1 MTIDVRAVVTCNL
14 GELIS
19 ASISD
24 DYIQGSGLIKTK
36 GNCEIKGIINPTPGD
51 TVVFE
56 YSKQGIT
63 RRIPRTLRVLS
74 SFADPF
80 RRVTSVEL
88 GCKLTY
94 LQDLREPFVF
104 RAEDDPENAEIIEDE
119 GRIVTLPIRARK
131 VAKKCLEELGISGS
145 VNFLTNEFSIAEFDL
160 GSGYVNVLSDLLV
173 SECYCGY
180 LDESEKLVAIELNE
194 KGGSGPLIDS
204 ESLIDI
210 GPIGVGQLSG
220 DAVFV
225 SYSSLILKAPDGVE
239 LVCGAD
245 VLAANE
251 EDGGPEVVT
260 DVSTSEIVVA
270 YTVPGTD
277 VLATKTFNIVQT
289 AQQGTFY
296 GLLEIDPN
304 VITYAGTTT
313 QTFTSLGFY
322 LSVTRVPDGRIVPDN
337 ILRDPNKEYKR
348 VILRRVTVET
358 ETAPRALG
366 ALVTAYLNNGVP
378 VPTYQLTSVT
388 TETYSY
394 DNLGNEKLKIIQK
407 VGPAAYAIGLLGV
420 PMEINGS
427 VATIPLYQVTLE
439 KTTIETSRIG
449 GYEEVVTKRYGQWA
463 ASISGQQSIAE
474 SRDSF
479 TSILQV
485 NAYVADA
492 VNSQAGYLL
501 DVTVSTRPSSPE
513 DGGAPSQEDVA
524 NAVFTNQGDPNN
536 GFRTESVSETEV
548 SFGDPKAQRRI
559 ELTMPYAPDDTFV
572 AKLVAGSSPPR
583 YCYFSKK
590 SDAAQKAKNFGRTQ
604 NRMLLG
610 NRKGMNIQM
619 APERLPSAPFAP
631 VFIQAAGT
639 IALYRVNAASW
650 TIDSTGIVA
659 STDAMFWGTAG
670 SV

>member
-1 MTIDVRAVVTCNL
+1 VAVDIRANVTCNL
-14 GELIS
+14 GPVIS

-24 DYIQGSGLIKTK
+24 DYIQGNGLIRTS
-36 GNCEIKGIINPTPGD
+36 GSCELNGIFNPTPGD
-51 TVVFE
+51 KVVFR
-56 YSKQGIT
+56 YSKQGIP

-80 RRVTSVEL
+80 RRVTSVQL

-194 KGGSGPLIDS
+194 KGGSGPLLDDQV
-204 ESLIDI
+204 LVNV
-210 GPIGVGQLSG
+210 GPIGVGQLPG

-225 SYSSLILKAPDGVE
+225 FYNTLVLQAPDDVE

-245 VLAANE
+245 E
-251 EDGGPEVVT
+251 EIGNGVEVVT
-260 DVSTSEIVVA
+260 DSSTSQIVVA
-270 YTVPGTD
+270 YTLPGTD
-277 VLATKTFNIVQT
+277 TLATKVFNILQT
-289 AQQGTFY
+289 TQEGTFY

-304 VITYAGTTT
+304 EYAGTTT
-313 QTFTSLGFY
+313 QTFTRSGFNVP
-322 LSVTRVPDGRIVPDN
+322 VTDTPDGKIVPDDA
-337 ILRDPNKEYKR
+337 IRDPNKEYKR
-348 VILRRVTVET
+348 VILKRVTVET
-358 ETAPRALG
+358 ETSPRALG
-366 ALVTAYLNNGVP
+366 AVVTAYLNNGVEVP
-378 VPTYQLTSVT
+378 VVQLRSQTSEFFT
-388 TETYSY
+388 Y
-394 DNLGNEKLKIIQK
+394 DNRGNEKFRALEKY
-407 VGPAAYAIGLLGV
+407 GPGAYAIGLLGV
-420 PMEINGS
+420 PMEIDGQVVS
-427 VATIPLYQVTLE
+427 IPFDDVLLE
-439 KTTIETSRIG
+439 RTTVSTSRVG
-449 GYEEVVTKRYGQWA
+449 GYEEIVAKRYGQWA

-485 NAYVADA
+485 NDYVAEA
-492 VNSQAGYLL
+492 VKTQATYLL
-501 DVTVSTRPSSPE
+501 DTTVSTRSSSAE
-513 DGGAPSQEDVA
+513 DGGVPFQEDTA
-524 NAVFTNQGDPNN
+524 NAAFTNQGDPNN

-548 SFGDPKAQRRI
+548 SFGDPEAQRRT

-572 AKLVAGSSPPR
+572 AKLVAGSNPPS

-610 NRKGMNIQM
+610 NRNGMNIQI
-619 APERLPSAPFAP
+619 APEKLPSAPFAP

-650 TIDSTGIVA
+650 TMDSTGVVA
-659 STDAMFWGTAG
+659 SADAMFWGTAG
-670 SV
+670 KTA